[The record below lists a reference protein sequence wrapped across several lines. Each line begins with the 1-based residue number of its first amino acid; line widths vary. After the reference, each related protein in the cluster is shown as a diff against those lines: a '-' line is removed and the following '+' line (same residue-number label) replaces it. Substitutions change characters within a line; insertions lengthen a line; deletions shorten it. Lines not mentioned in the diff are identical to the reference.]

1 MAEVVMALD
10 FSAREDFDFNNS
22 VNQWFIDHEVQVEG
36 ESFSNGK
43 DTLNY
48 NHYEKFKV
56 VIFNFDNLDGDY
68 FSELFYAYLHNI
80 KDPSSVKVSLAE
92 EGQFGFETLIATTLE
107 KFLEMLNTA
116 DDEDE

>member
-56 VIFNFDNLDGDY
+56 IIFNLDMD
-68 FSELFYAYLHNI
+68 FSWSIAYSSEGSICRWALHPCI
-80 KDPSSVKVSLAE
+80 DS
-92 EGQFGFETLIATTLE
+92 
-107 KFLEMLNTA
+107 
-116 DDEDE
+116 

>member
-56 VIFNFDNLDGDY
+56 IIFNLTIFIMG
-68 FSELFYAYLHNI
+68 
-80 KDPSSVKVSLAE
+80 
-92 EGQFGFETLIATTLE
+92 
-107 KFLEMLNTA
+107 
-116 DDEDE
+116 